1 MSKHLVTAIG
11 LVLSLGVIAL
21 GVFLVAMPLYFQA
34 VSVIGET
41 AAVAQTNAIY
51 QAQVDSLR
59 EQEEN
64 LDQIN
69 ASVAGLRSQI
79 PATGQL
85 DDVFEVVGRA
95 AEASGV
101 AITAVTAGEQVAFT
115 TRTSAAEG
123 DAAAV
128 APAPTP
134 EPTPTDAATDVSAT
148 PPTAPSGSVGA
159 TGRQQVDF
167 EIRATADDMAAGD
180 GIPRR
185 TSLGPAPA
193 EQRLSDRDGG
203 RRGNRRHSDLGTD
216 LPGRGRMTD
225 MDHVDFETL
234 LARGA
239 RYRASDVHITAEAV
253 PLMRVDGDLVPIP
266 GYPDVLSEA
275 WVEKTAFDLMTDG
288 QRREFEEHGE
298 VDLAHATP
306 GIGRFRT
313 NVFRQLGSIAIALRF
328 IPDRVYSLE
337 ELGAPAIAR
346 DLALRPRGLVLLT
359 GPTGSG
365 KSTTLTAM
373 VDIVNQ
379 LVPAHIITIEDPI
392 EFHHE
397 SKRALIHQREV
408 GRDTNSFAEALRRVL
423 RQDPDVILIGE
434 LRDPESISTALSAAE
449 TGHLVLSTLH
459 TQGAAKSINRIIDV
473 FPADQQHQIR
483 TQLGDTLQGVI
494 SQTLM
499 PLSQTNGRTIATEV
513 LINTPAVANMIREGQ
528 VAQLYSAMQAGAAVG
543 MHTLDQDL
551 RRLVSEGTIALNVAR
566 DFASDPK
573 SLDGVHV
580 RPRDLDAEEW
590 AHHAGEWRQA
600 DPASVAP
607 ANTAA
612 GTGIGMGSL
621 FGTPTVGGRVDPT
634 AREVSW
640 SDEDDIDADWA
651 ASRGEG

>member
-1 MSKHLVTAIG
+1 M
-11 LVLSLGVIAL
+11 
-21 GVFLVAMPLYFQA
+21 Q
-34 VSVIGET
+34 
-41 AAVAQTNAIY
+41 
-51 QAQVDSLR
+51 D
-59 EQEEN
+59 
-64 LDQIN
+64 
-69 ASVAGLRSQI
+69 
-79 PATGQL
+79 
-85 DDVFEVVGRA
+85 
-95 AEASGV
+95 
-101 AITAVTAGEQVAFT
+101 
-115 TRTSAAEG
+115 
-123 DAAAV
+123 
-128 APAPTP
+128 
-134 EPTPTDAATDVSAT
+134 
-148 PPTAPSGSVGA
+148 
-159 TGRQQVDF
+159 VDF
-167 EIRATADDMAAGD
+167 ER
-180 GIPRR
+180 
-185 TSLGPAPA
+185 
-193 EQRLSDRDGG
+193 
-203 RRGNRRHSDLGTD
+203 
-216 LPGRGRMTD
+216 
-225 MDHVDFETL
+225 L
-234 LARGA
+234 LAHGA
-239 RYRASDVHITAEAV
+239 RSRASDVHITAGEP
-253 PLMRVDGDLVPIP
+253 PLLRIDGDLVAAPE
-266 GYPDVLSEA
+266 YPDALSDE
-275 WVEKTAFDLMTDG
+275 WVENTAFSLMTDT
-288 QRREFEEHGE
+288 QREEFARNGE

-313 NVFRQLGSIAIALRF
+313 NVYRQLGSIAIALRY

-483 TQLGDTLQGVI
+483 TQLGDTLQGII
-494 SQTLM
+494 SQTLL
-499 PLSQTNGRTIATEV
+499 PLAQVNGRTIATEV

-528 VAQLYSAMQAGAAVG
+528 VAQLYSAMQAGSEVG

-551 RRLVSEGTIALNVAR
+551 RRLVSDGTIARNVAM
-566 DFASDPK
+566 DFAMDPK
-573 SLDGVHV
+573 SLDGVRV
-580 RPRDLDAEEW
+580 RPQELDAEDW

-600 DPASVAP
+600 DVAAP
-607 ANTAA
+607 AANAA
-612 GTGIGMGSL
+612 SGTGIGMGSR

-634 AREVSW
+634 ARDVDW
-640 SDEDDIDADWA
+640 ADADDVDAWV
-651 ASRGEG
+651 ASEEA

>member
-1 MSKHLVTAIG
+1 M
-11 LVLSLGVIAL
+11 
-21 GVFLVAMPLYFQA
+21 
-34 VSVIGET
+34 E
-41 AAVAQTNAIY
+41 
-51 QAQVDSLR
+51 
-59 EQEEN
+59 
-64 LDQIN
+64 
-69 ASVAGLRSQI
+69 
-79 PATGQL
+79 
-85 DDVFEVVGRA
+85 
-95 AEASGV
+95 
-101 AITAVTAGEQVAFT
+101 
-115 TRTSAAEG
+115 
-123 DAAAV
+123 
-128 APAPTP
+128 
-134 EPTPTDAATDVSAT
+134 
-148 PPTAPSGSVGA
+148 
-159 TGRQQVDF
+159 
-167 EIRATADDMAAGD
+167 
-180 GIPRR
+180 
-185 TSLGPAPA
+185 
-193 EQRLSDRDGG
+193 
-203 RRGNRRHSDLGTD
+203 
-216 LPGRGRMTD
+216 
-225 MDHVDFETL
+225 HVDFETL
-234 LARGA
+234 LARAA
-239 RYRASDVHITAEAV
+239 RFRASDVHVTAEAV

-266 GYPDVLSEA
+266 GYLDVLSEA

-298 VDLAHATP
+298 VDLAHATS

-337 ELGAPAIAR
+337 ELGAPTIAR

-499 PLSQTNGRTIATEV
+499 PLSQANGRTIATEV

-528 VAQLYSAMQAGAAVG
+528 VAQLYSAMQAGSAVG

-566 DFASDPK
+566 DFATDPK

-580 RPRDLDAEEW
+580 QPRDLDAEEW

-600 DPASVAP
+600 DPASVEP
-607 ANTAA
+607 ANATA
-612 GTGIGMGSL
+612 GTGIGMGSR

-634 AREVSW
+634 ARDVSW
-640 SDEDDIDADWA
+640 SDEDDIDADRA
-651 ASRGEG
+651 ASHGKG